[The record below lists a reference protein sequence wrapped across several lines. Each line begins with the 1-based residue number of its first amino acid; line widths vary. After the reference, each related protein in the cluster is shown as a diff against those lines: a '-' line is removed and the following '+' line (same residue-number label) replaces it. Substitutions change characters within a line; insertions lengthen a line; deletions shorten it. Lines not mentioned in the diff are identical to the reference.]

1 MIQTGYS
8 QRGYEVKLLNRKGK
22 RVKED
27 KNIRSIVS
35 DSKLTIDEYKMN
47 ILMNMLMNILMNI
60 LQRRTNL
67 G

>member
-8 QRGYEVKLLNRKGK
+8 QRGYEVKLLNRKEK

-27 KNIRSIVS
+27 KNIRGIVS

-47 ILMNMLMNILMNI
+47 ILMNMLMNILVNI

>member
-1 MIQTGYS
+1 MYKQRRFKVIQTGYS
-8 QRGYEVKLLNRKGK
+8 QRGYEVKLLKRKEK

-47 ILMNMLMNILMNI
+47 ILMNMLMNI
-60 LQRRTNL
+60 
-67 G
+67 

>member
-8 QRGYEVKLLNRKGK
+8 QRGYEVKLLKRKEK

-47 ILMNMLMNILMNI
+47 ILMNMLMNI
-60 LQRRTNL
+60 
-67 G
+67 

>member
-8 QRGYEVKLLNRKGK
+8 QRGYEVKLLKRREK

-27 KNIRSIVS
+27 KNITSIVS

-47 ILMNMLMNILMNI
+47 ILMNMLMNI
-60 LQRRTNL
+60 
-67 G
+67 